1 MLMKKIITLVFAIVF
16 AGFTAQAGT
25 SAYRPDM
32 AGIDQMFA
40 QAESVSILEA
50 GSMVPFTNDPMQSDM
65 SVLKEKDPGVAFALS
80 FILGYLGIHRAY
92 LGTSTGTIVAYIL
105 TAGGCG
111 IVATVDW
118 IVLLIGL
125 INDDISK
132 YIDNPSFFMW

>member
-1 MLMKKIITLVFAIVF
+1 MLMKKIITLFLAVVF

-25 SAYRPDM
+25 SAYRPDH
-32 AGIDQMFA
+32 AGIDQLFA
-40 QAESVSILEA
+40 QAESVSIMDA
-50 GSMVPFTNDPMQSDM
+50 GSMAPYADSHMGTGM

-80 FILGYLGIHRAY
+80 FVLGYLGIHRAY

-132 YIDNPSFFMW
+132 YVDNPSFFMW